1 MGEVYRATDSVLDRT
16 VAIKLLAHRH
26 ARDPDVRARFK
37 REALA
42 AAQLSTQKH
51 VVTVFDVGEHA
62 GRPFIVMEYLEGG
75 SVHDRL
81 RRGAVEPARALE
93 WLEGA
98 AEALDAAHQR
108 GIVHR
113 DVKPANLLLDAAD
126 SVHVSDFGIA
136 SAAGFDTITIPGTV
150 LGTAGYMAPEQARGE
165 SATAATDRY
174 ALGVVAFELL
184 TGRRPFAADTPVT
197 EALSHLNA
205 EVPSATRLEP
215 ALPASVDTV
224 FERALAKDPSERPL
238 SSRAL
243 VAGLG
248 DALDAGGGPTLVH
261 PPPPPSSRTPPRRYE
276 RRRGRVP
283 AYALLALGLLV
294 VGLAGA
300 ALVAML
306 DDGSPRRTATETRSP
321 AASDTN
327 TGADTTTATP
337 PPAPE
342 PPPAPSV
349 DVETLAN
356 AGYFRM
362 RDRDFEGALPLLEQ
376 AVNTLRGTGSLL
388 EAYASYNLANTRFAL
403 GRCDGVAELLDRSE
417 AVQGDRKEIDKLR
430 RQVERDCF
438 GERGN
443 GKDKDDD

>member
-1 MGEVYRATDSVLDRT
+1 
-16 VAIKLLAHRH
+16 
-26 ARDPDVRARFK
+26 
-37 REALA
+37 
-42 AAQLSTQKH
+42 
-51 VVTVFDVGEHA
+51 
-62 GRPFIVMEYLEGG
+62 
-75 SVHDRL
+75 
-81 RRGAVEPARALE
+81 
-93 WLEGA
+93 
-98 AEALDAAHQR
+98 
-108 GIVHR
+108 
-113 DVKPANLLLDAAD
+113 
-126 SVHVSDFGIA
+126 VHVSDFGIA

-300 ALVAML
+300 ALVAVL

-362 RDRDFEGALPLLEQ
+362 RDGDFEGALPLLEQ